1 MIKLKHIVALFLAS
15 GIFAGLAFFLNN
27 QDKAHHILEKIEETT
42 GMREPEAAP
51 VENDTIPF
59 EKKLQDELKII
70 SSSYS
75 KRTKRNVWTLARGKT
90 IVVYLLQ
97 AQKFIQK
104 HGGTVLLMEELND
117 NPNSYQSAKVD
128 VLTAKG
134 DSLHLT
140 LQVSDNIFMKNAS
153 LMSIAFQIAV
163 TKPNTKLSPEIIGKL
178 NNLGY
183 PFDLLVP
190 PFGLN
195 DEFYKDLNKIK
206 DKETVLWLAMES
218 TKLNQEHRKYRP
230 LRIHH
235 TEEQIEE
242 NINDA
247 KKVLPD
253 AAGIATRFGE
263 QAVKHKQLLQAILK
277 PAENK
282 KMWFMDLSMEE
293 RTIVPQTCKDFEVIC
308 KIAFPYNPDNSS
320 IEDYIRIKLREA
332 PKSGTSIMI
341 IPLTEQNLSKIED
354 IATKAAKQGT
364 SIVNLSTLF
373 NSK

>member
-42 GMREPEAAP
+42 GMHSPESAP

-59 EKKLQDELKII
+59 EKGLQDELKII
-70 SSSYS
+70 SSTYS
-75 KRTKRNVWTLARGKT
+75 KRSKRTIWTLARGKT
-90 IVVYLLQ
+90 IVVYLMQ

-104 HGGTVLLMEELND
+104 RGGTVLLMEELND

-128 VLTAKG
+128 ILTPKG
-134 DSLHLT
+134 DSLQLT

-153 LMSIAFQIAV
+153 LMSIAFQ
-163 TKPNTKLSPEIIGKL
+163 TTNLSHEIIEKL
-178 NNLGY
+178 NHLDF

-195 DEFYKDLNKIK
+195 DDFYKDLNKINN
-206 DKETVLWLAMES
+206 KEIVLWLAMES
-218 TKLNQEHRKYRP
+218 TKLNKVHNKLRP

-247 KKVLPD
+247 KDVLPN
-253 AAGIATRFGE
+253 AAGIATRYGE

-277 PAENK
+277 PTEK
-282 KMWFMDLSMEE
+282 KNMWFLDLSMEE
-293 RTIVPQTCKDFEVIC
+293 RTVVPQTCKDFDIIC

-320 IEDYIRIKLREA
+320 VEDYVHQKLREA

-341 IPLTEQNLSKIED
+341 LPLTEQNLSKIED
-354 IATKAAKQGT
+354 IAKKAAKQGT
-364 SIVNLSTLF
+364 TLVDLSTLF

>member
-15 GIFAGLAFFLNN
+15 GLLAGLAIFLNN
-27 QDKAHHILEKIEETT
+27 QEKAQHFLEQIEETA
-42 GMREPEAAP
+42 GLHEPEAEP
-51 VENDTIPF
+51 VEQDTIPF

-75 KRTKRNVWTLARGKT
+75 KRTKRTIWTLARGKT
-90 IVVYLLQ
+90 IVVYLMQ
-97 AQKFIQK
+97 AQKFILN
-104 HGGTVLLMEELND
+104 HGGAVLFMEELND

-128 VLTAKG
+128 VLTPRG

-140 LQVSDNIFMKNAS
+140 LQVSENIFMKNAS
-153 LMSIAFQIAV
+153 LMSIAFQ
-163 TKPNTKLSPEIIGKL
+163 TTKLDHEIIEKL
-178 NNLGY
+178 NNLSF

-195 DEFYKDLNKIK
+195 EDFYKDLNKISN
-206 DKETVLWLAMES
+206 KEIVLWLAMES
-218 TKLNQEHRKYRP
+218 TKLNKVHNKLRP

-242 NINDA
+242 TIKEA
-247 KKVLPD
+247 KEILPN
-253 AAGIATRFGE
+253 AMGIASRYGE
-263 QAVKHKQLLQAILK
+263 QAVKHRQLLQAIMK
-277 PAENK
+277 PAEKND
-282 KMWFMDLSMEE
+282 MWFLDLSMEE
-293 RTIVPQTCKDFEVIC
+293 RTVVPQTCKDFNIVC

-320 IEDYIRIKLREA
+320 IQDYIYQKLREA
-332 PKSGTSIMI
+332 TKSGTSVMI
-341 IPLTEQNLSKIED
+341 LPLTEQNLSKIED

-364 SIVNLSTLF
+364 SLVDLSTLF

>member
-27 QDKAHHILEKIEETT
+27 QEKGQSLLENIEETA
-42 GMREPEAAP
+42 GISNSEPAP
-51 VENDTIPF
+51 LAQDSIPF

-75 KRTKRNVWTLARGKT
+75 KRSKRNIWTLARGKT

-97 AQKFIQK
+97 AQKFINK
-104 HGGTVLLMEELND
+104 YGGKIISMEELND
-117 NPNSYQSAKVD
+117 NPNSYQSAKVE
-128 VLTAKG
+128 VLTPAG

-140 LQVSDNIFMKNAS
+140 FQVSENVFMKNAS
-153 LMSIAFQIAV
+153 LMSIAFQTINL
-163 TKPNTKLSPEIIGKL
+163 PPETIDKL
-178 NNLGY
+178 NNLNF

-195 DEFYKDLNKIK
+195 SDFYKDLNKINN
-206 DKETVLWLAMES
+206 KEIVLWLAMES
-218 TKLNQEHRKYRP
+218 TKLNKVHNKLRP

-242 NINDA
+242 TIDDA
-247 KKVLPD
+247 KKTLP
-253 AAGIATRFGE
+253 AATSIATRFGE
-263 QAVKHKQLLQAILK
+263 QAVKHKQLLQAIMK
-277 PAENK
+277 PTEK
-282 KMWFMDLSMEE
+282 KGMWFLDLSMEE
-293 RTIVPQTCKDFEVIC
+293 RTIVLNVCKDFNINC
-308 KIAFPYNPDNSS
+308 RTAFPYNPDNSS
-320 IEDYIRIKLREA
+320 VQDYVHQKLREA
-332 PKSGTSIMI
+332 TKSGTAVMI
-341 IPLTEQNLSKIED
+341 LPLTNENLSKIED

-364 SIVNLSTLF
+364 TLVNLSTLF

>member
-27 QDKAHHILEKIEETT
+27 QEKVQRILENIEETAGLQEKEEVNT
-42 GMREPEAAP
+42 EQ
-51 VENDTIPF
+51 DTILF

-75 KRTKRNVWTLARGKT
+75 KRSKRNIWTLARGKT

-97 AQKFIQK
+97 AQKFVNK
-104 HGGTVLLMEELND
+104 KGGKVLSMEELSD

-128 VLTAKG
+128 ILTPKG

-140 LQVSDNIFMKNAS
+140 FQVSENVFMKNAS
-153 LMSIAFQIAV
+153 LMSIAFQTIHL
-163 TKPNTKLSPEIIGKL
+163 TPEIISKL
-178 NNLGY
+178 NNLSY
-183 PFDLLVP
+183 PFDLLIP

-195 DEFYKDLNKIK
+195 DDFYKSLNKINN
-206 DKETVLWLAMES
+206 KEIALWLTMES
-218 TKLNQEHRKYRP
+218 TKLNKVHNKLRP

-242 NINDA
+242 TIDEA
-247 KKVLPD
+247 RKILPY
-253 AAGIATRFGE
+253 AAGIATRYGE
-263 QAVKHKQLLQAILK
+263 QAVKHKQLLKAVMK
-277 PAENK
+277 PTEKNS
-282 KMWFMDLSMEE
+282 MWFLDLSMEE
-293 RTIVPQTCKDFEVIC
+293 RTIVPQICKDFNVNC

-320 IEDYIRIKLREA
+320 VQDYVHQKLREA
-332 PKSGTSIMI
+332 TKSGTSVMAL
-341 IPLTEQNLSKIED
+341 PLTEENLSKIED
-354 IATKAAKQGT
+354 IAAKAAKQGT
-364 SIVNLSTLF
+364 TLVNLSTLF